1 LLPKASTSG
10 MFIVVFEKRKKER
23 KKNLS
28 RGSDTKFESNIKK
41 SLLFLLFLNEEYM
54 QIYIV
59 LDQ

>member
-1 LLPKASTSG
+1 
-10 MFIVVFEKRKKER
+10 MFIVAFEEKKKER

-41 SLLFLLFLNEEYM
+41 SLLFLLFLSEEYM